1 VSSNLQLYMRLNW
14 DGSRAAAGLNQ
25 ASAQVKRFADGAS
38 KQLSGV
44 RKTMSA
50 MSADFGGV
58 SNITRLVGAYAGLQT
73 AREAM
78 AKNMDFDKIML
89 ESKQLAEMTEAQ
101 SARMRSLA
109 LELSKANLATPL
121 ENADAIRTL
130 ANAGMK
136 YEEIEETLKRLG
148 PAAAAFRSSMKEMA
162 DLDYDLITKFRIDPK
177 QLDELHN
184 MVYYHAKAG
193 RFEAKA
199 ISSFAPQYLAATSLM
214 GISASQ
220 GMNFTGGLLQA
231 LQKIK
236 PQTNPG
242 EVVTLIEHGL
252 SHLINPR
259 ETKHLKQVTGIDI
272 KKFAPNGKFAGED
285 GLQGLFGLVEAMR
298 KAGLHKDQ
306 YKLASVFRDAYER
319 QFWTVVLKDFD
330 AIKAAMQQASLASK
344 ANQIGKDYAEI
355 MTHDYAKSQLVDN
368 ALERAKQSRAVTA
381 GVNIWTALKGFAV
394 ENPLQALMLGGGL
407 VLGGKMLYGRMAK
420 GKGGAAGG
428 MADAAMGLAGVQ
440 RVFVVNMPG
449 AGGMGGGQLALPPGA
464 GWSPEQAAKAA
475 RWKNALGAA
484 KSTALVGGAFTAATT
499 GLEAYN
505 VYKDTQLNAEAK
517 KTEYGRIAGG
527 AAGEIG
533 GMVIGGMIGSLA
545 GPAGTVIGA
554 SIAGAIGKHLGEW
567 AGKELATS
575 SPSGGAMA
583 QGMVIRNVL
592 DIHLDGDRIYRNTF
606 DKAARES
613 LRGAW

>member
-1 VSSNLQLYMRLNW
+1 MQLFMRLNW
-14 DGSRAAAGLNQ
+14 DGSRAAAGLSQ
-25 ASAQVKRFADGAS
+25 SSAQIKRFADGAS
-38 KQLSGV
+38 KQISGL
-44 RKTMSA
+44 RKNMAAFSEV
-50 MSADFGGV
+50 GGV
-58 SNITRLVGAYAGLQT
+58 SNITRMIGAYAGLQT

-78 AKNMDFDKIML
+78 TKNMDFDKIML
-89 ESKQLAEMTEAQ
+89 ESKQLAEMTEEQAT
-101 SARMRSLA
+101 RLRTLA
-109 LELSKANLATPL
+109 LELSKGNLATPL

-136 YEEIEETLKRLG
+136 YNEIEETLKRLG
-148 PAAAAFRSSMKEMA
+148 PASAAFRSSMKEMA
-162 DLDYDLITKFRIDPK
+162 DLDFDLISKFKVDPK
-177 QLDELHN
+177 SLDEVHN
-184 MVYYHAKAG
+184 MIYYHAKAG

-252 SHLINPR
+252 GHLINPR

-272 KKFAPNGKFAGED
+272 KKFAPNGKFAGAD
-285 GLQGLFGLVEAMR
+285 GLEGLFGLITAMR

-330 AIKAAMQQASLASK
+330 AIKGAMQQATLASK
-344 ANQIGKDYAEI
+344 ADQIGKDYNEI
-355 MTHDYAKSQLVDN
+355 MTHDYAKSQLADN
-368 ALERAKQSRAVTA
+368 AVERAKQSQPVSA
-381 GVNIWTALKGFAV
+381 GVNAWTALKGFAV
-394 ENPLQALMLGGGL
+394 ENPLQTAMLGVGTLFGGR
-407 VLGGKMLYGRMAK
+407 MLYNRLK
-420 GKGGAAGG
+420 NGKAAGGAGG
-428 MADAAMGLAGVQ
+428 MADAAMGLGGVQ

-449 AGGMGGGQLALPPGA
+449 GMGGGGQLALPPGA

-484 KSTALVGGAFTAATT
+484 KSTALVGGAFTAATS
-499 GLEAYN
+499 GFEAYN

-533 GMVIGGMIGSLA
+533 GMIIGGMIGSLA
-545 GPAGTVIGA
+545 GPMGTMVGA
-554 SIAGAIGKHLGEW
+554 AFAGAIGKNLGEW
-567 AGKELATS
+567 AGKGLATGS
-575 SPSGGAMA
+575 ASGGGGA
-583 QGMVIRNVL
+583 QRIVIQNAL
-592 DIHLDGDRIYRNTF
+592 HLDGRVVAEQVKEYLRD
-606 DKAARES
+606 ES
-613 LRGAW
+613 RRD

>member
-1 VSSNLQLYMRLNW
+1 MRLFLRMDW
-14 DGSRAAAGLNQ
+14 DGGRVASGIAQTQ
-25 ASAQVKRFADGAS
+25 AQFKRFTDGAS
-38 KQLSGV
+38 AGFTKL
-44 RKTMSA
+44 RKHAHEMSA
-50 MSADFGGV
+50 EFGGV
-58 SNITRLVGAYAGLQT
+58 SNITRLAGAYVGLQT

-78 AKNMDFDKIML
+78 TKNMDFDKVML
-89 ESKQLAEMTEAQ
+89 EAKQLAEMTEGQA
-101 SARMRSLA
+101 ARMRSLA
-109 LELSKANLATPL
+109 LELSRNNLATPL

-136 YEEIEETLKRLG
+136 YDEIEETLKRLG
-148 PAAAAFRSSMKEMA
+148 PASAAFRSSMKEMA
-162 DLDYDLITKFRIDPK
+162 DLDFDLISKFKVDPK
-177 QLDELHN
+177 QLDEVHN
-184 MVYYHAKAG
+184 MIYYHAKAG

-252 SHLINPR
+252 GHLINPR

-272 KKFAPNGKFAGED
+272 KKFAPNGKFAGAD
-285 GLQGLFGLVEAMR
+285 GLEGLFGLITAMQ

-344 ANQIGKDYAEI
+344 ADQIGKDYTEI
-355 MTHDYAKSQLVDN
+355 LTHDYAKSQLADN
-368 ALERAKQSRAVTA
+368 AMERAKLSQPVSA
-381 GVNIWTALKGFAV
+381 GVSAWTSLKTFAV
-394 ENPLQALMLGGGL
+394 ENPIQTAMLGIGTL
-407 VLGGKMLYGRMAK
+407 LGGKMLYRRMMN
-420 GKGGAAGG
+420 GKSGAGG
-428 MADAAMGLAGVQ
+428 MADAAMGMAGVQ

-449 AGGMGGGQLALPPGA
+449 GIGGAGQLALPPGA
-464 GWSPEQAAKAA
+464 GWSPEQAAKATK
-475 RWKNALGAA
+475 WKNALGAA
-484 KSTALVGGAFTAATT
+484 KSTALIGGAFTVATS
-499 GLEAYN
+499 GFEAYN
-505 VYKDTQLNAEAK
+505 VYKDSQLNAEAK

-533 GMVIGGMIGSLA
+533 GMIIGGMVGSLA
-545 GPAGTVIGA
+545 GPAGTLIGA
-554 SIAGAIGKHLGEW
+554 TIAGAIGKNLGEW
-567 AGKELATS
+567 AGRGLATGNG
-575 SPSGGAMA
+575 SGGASA
-583 QGMVIRNVL
+583 QKIVINNAL
-592 DIHLDGDRIYRNTF
+592 HLDGRVVYENSF
-606 DKAARES
+606 EHAARES
-613 LRGAW
+613 LRN